1 MAAEASQT
9 QAKLSQAKPSQADQA
24 LADRLG
30 RCYASAVH
38 DVLRA
43 AGHDNCLLP
52 YTLRPLDPRQ
62 VLAGPVWTVS
72 GHIDRTRTPHE
83 TLLAWTGL
91 LSQAP
96 GGHVVVC
103 QPNNHEV
110 ALMGELSAAALK
122 LKGVRGYV
130 VDGGCRDAAMVEQIG
145 FPVWCSF
152 FTPSDIV
159 ARWMPDRF
167 GAPVTIGSVTVCTG
181 DYLIADRDGVVIVP
195 QALAA
200 DTIARTEA
208 VMGTEGA
215 VRRAILAG
223 MDPQEAYLQHGK
235 F

>member
-1 MAAEASQT
+1 MAAEVSQ
-9 QAKLSQAKPSQADQA
+9 PQADPS

-52 YTLRPLDPRQ
+52 HSLRPLDPRS

-72 GHIDRTRTPHE
+72 GHIDRTRTAHE

-195 QALAA
+195 QTLAA
-200 DTIARTEA
+200 ETIARTEA